1 MACGPQGAAYSRQAA
16 TQWMRDLGGADSPT
30 ATARE
35 GEKQTDRYAMQS
47 EVGYL
52 FSGLW
57 RGKGEGK
64 KSKEAERERER
75 ERSGEGEK
83 WGEAEAASLRK
94 DEKGRDSGCYL
105 IFGIT

>member
-52 FSGLW
+52 FSGSW
-57 RGKGEGK
+57 RGKGKGRRRRTEKGERSSK
-64 KSKEAERERER
+64 KGERHKLPLRERKRDER
-75 ERSGEGEK
+75 PKEK
-83 WGEAEAASLRK
+83 ES
-94 DEKGRDSGCYL
+94 S
-105 IFGIT
+105 